1 MCPFEAKT
9 MARVCQVS
17 GKKANNAKHI
27 RHRHSG
33 QWKFRAPKKNR
44 LQKPNLK
51 SVRIKSP
58 HGVVTLLVAT
68 SVLKSPEFASVVSGL
83 KPIPKSWLKK
93 PSYD

>member
-1 MCPFEAKT
+1 

-17 GKKANNAKHI
+17 GKRGNHAKHI

-44 LQKPNLK
+44 LQAANLQK
-51 SVRIKSP
+51 VTIQTKHGKVRL
-58 HGVVTLLVAT
+58 TVAT
-68 SVLKSPEFASVVSGL
+68 SVMKSAEFAAVVAGL

-93 PSYD
+93 PDYGI